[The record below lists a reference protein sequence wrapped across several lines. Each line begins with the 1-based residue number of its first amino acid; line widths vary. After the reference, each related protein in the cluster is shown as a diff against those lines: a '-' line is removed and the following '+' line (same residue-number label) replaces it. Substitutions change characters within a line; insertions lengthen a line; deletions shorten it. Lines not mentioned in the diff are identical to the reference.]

1 MPTATFKQLHMIEM
15 SITKTL
21 AKLTDRADQIRVL
34 NAVLA
39 LHGLTVIEKAS

>member
-15 SITKTL
+15 SLTKTL
-21 AKLTDRADQIRVL
+21 AKLPERGDQIKVL

-39 LHGLTVIEKAS
+39 LHGLAVVEKAS